1 MYAKKNFSIF
11 DLDNE
16 KKSFQAYR
24 GRVINNV
31 LKN

>member
-1 MYAKKNFSIF
+1 MQKNFSIS
-11 DLDNE
+11 DLANE

-31 LKN
+31 LKH